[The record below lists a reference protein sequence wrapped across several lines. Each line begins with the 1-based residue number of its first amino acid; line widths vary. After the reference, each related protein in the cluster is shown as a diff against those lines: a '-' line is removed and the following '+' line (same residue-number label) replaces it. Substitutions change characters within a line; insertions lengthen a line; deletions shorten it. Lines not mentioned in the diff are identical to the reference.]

1 MTRTCPGH
9 VPGRSFFALPS
20 RAGGVKIACIDIQ
33 CQPGGLR
40 MSGDNVMGDHDDQVI
55 EPFGSDR
62 MERLAAKLRALVLY
76 QTPEVCDQHIAN
88 ELEWAAKEAESLAV
102 TVRSQPKTG
111 CSLPVLHS
119 PC

>member
-1 MTRTCPGH
+1 
-9 VPGRSFFALPS
+9 
-20 RAGGVKIACIDIQ
+20 
-33 CQPGGLR
+33 

-88 ELEWAAKEAESLAV
+88 ELDWAAKEAESLVVAV
-102 TVRSQPKTG
+102 KGQPKTG